1 MADIVM
7 VANPKS
13 SEEKQEGTP
22 SNPDTLL
29 GVDAYTVPQG
39 IDAADTE
46 NVVIDAQEKI
56 NQERDTLVRM
66 LVELQ
71 EKLARIDAVE
81 AKNLNGE
88 KLAKPEASSAYDN
101 SLKSSSACDNSLK
114 VLKYAAL
121 NK

>member
-39 IDAADTE
+39 IDAAATE
-46 NVVIDAQEKI
+46 NAVIDAQKKI

-66 LVELQ
+66 MVELQ
-71 EKLARIDAVE
+71 EKLAKIDALE

-88 KLAKPEASSAYDN
+88 KLAKPEASSAYGY
-101 SLKSSSACDNSLK
+101 SLK
-114 VLKYAAL
+114 
-121 NK
+121 